1 LIDRSARRPVTRNNE
16 TARARRRGGWKK
28 MVIGTRDALV
38 ETAERLMRTKGYAAF
53 SYADLAKSV
62 GVAKPTI
69 HHHFPT
75 KEDLGSAIVEAY
87 IKRVRRDFQ
96 RIEAE
101 NGDIVVRLE
110 AFFDMFRESAN
121 GGLLP
126 LCGALAAEMSA
137 LPAGLQKM
145 TERFFDLQLKWLTGV
160 IEQGI
165 GRGEIPSGRGA
176 RQKAFMLLSLL
187 EGSSFI
193 DWATK
198 DGDVIDKGVIRLIV
212 EHI

>member
-1 LIDRSARRPVTRNNE
+1 MAT
-16 TARARRRGGWKK
+16 
-28 MVIGTRDALV
+28 GTREALI
-38 ETAERLMRTKGYAAF
+38 ETAEGLMRTKGYAAF

-69 HHHFPT
+69 HHHFPA
-75 KEDLGSAIVEAY
+75 KEDLGAAIVEDY
-87 IKRVRRDFQ
+87 IERVRCDFE

-101 NGDIVVRLE
+101 NGDVVARLE
-110 AFFDMFRESAN
+110 AFFGMFRESAQ

-137 LPAGLQKM
+137 LPEGLQKM
-145 TERFFDLQLKWLTGV
+145 TKRFFVIQLKWLTGV

-165 GRGEIPSGRGA
+165 GRGEIQRGCGA

-198 DGDVIDKGVIRLIV
+198 HGDAIDDGVIRLII
-212 EHI
+212 ERT